1 MTIKYRTQEQFYEGI
16 YQLVLKGLTFEANGD
31 KLSITLLGGY

>member
-1 MTIKYRTQEQFYEGI
+1 MTITYQTEDQFYNGI